1 MTGPLR
7 AESQVDHAF
16 NRSFGIA
23 QFKPRVVDTV
33 ASGLPPR
40 VPDGDAVL
48 SPRMSSFE
56 SRFGLDEGPMD
67 DGVRGRSR
75 DAESDEEN
83 AEGVRGSDDS
93 TRLVGGQGWPQA
105 FALKEGG
112 GKAPGSGVTR

>member
-1 MTGPLR
+1 MTG
-7 AESQVDHAF
+7 
-16 NRSFGIA
+16 
-23 QFKPRVVDTV
+23 
-33 ASGLPPR
+33 GLPPR
-40 VPDGDAVL
+40 VPNSDAVL
-48 SPRMSSFE
+48 ASRLSSFDP
-56 SRFGLDEGPMD
+56 RFGLDEGPMD